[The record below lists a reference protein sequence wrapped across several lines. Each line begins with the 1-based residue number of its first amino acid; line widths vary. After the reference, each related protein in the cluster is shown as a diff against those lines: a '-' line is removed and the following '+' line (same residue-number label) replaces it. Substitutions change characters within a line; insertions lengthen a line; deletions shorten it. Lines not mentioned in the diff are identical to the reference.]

1 MDEDEL
7 RRAAR
12 VSGIRAGELPSLEQV
27 ERRRTELW
35 LISSVLLIGM
45 TGAFAVVSMWSPEDL
60 SELVKLPVV
69 RFGVLGVAVALS
81 AYLVEKEY
89 SLRRVSRLLMDERVL
104 TTALSNRLHEIS
116 ALLDAGRAV
125 NSTLEL
131 DRVLDS
137 ILSGATELLPAASG
151 TVMLLDGEE
160 LVVAAAVGKEGVIG
174 RRSAVGDGIAGH
186 VARTRQALL
195 LDGRATPAM
204 FPGLDTRGPA
214 RQSAVRSSLC
224 VPLIEREELLGVLN
238 LSAPA
243 EGDFSEY
250 DLRAVSLFAE
260 QAATAISK
268 ARLYERSR
276 EQAQQLAHAA
286 THDPLTGLAN
296 RAALDARALRSGAAE
311 TLLFLDLDGFKEV
324 NDRLGHAAGDTVLR
338 TVAERLVHCLRGDD
352 LAARFGGDEF
362 AVLLSGSP
370 DALLAGQVASRIV
383 RVLSEP
389 IGVPG
394 ARVTVT
400 ASVGVAL
407 PEDGADHSTLLKH
420 ADRALYTAK
429 GAGKGCWRLYQPE
442 IVGAG
447 PRVEQLPPEPPPA
460 EVPAPRA
467 EPVLVRLRADEVA
480 S

>member
-1 MDEDEL
+1 MDEVEL

-12 VSGIRAGELPSLEQV
+12 VSGIRAGDLPSLEQV

-35 LISSVLLIGM
+35 FMSSILLIGM
-45 TGAFAVVSMWSPEDL
+45 TGAFAVVSMWSPEEL

-137 ILSGATELLPAASG
+137 ILSGATELLPASSG
-151 TVMLLDGEE
+151 TVMLLDRDE
-160 LVVAAAVGKEGVIG
+160 LVVAAAVGKEGVVG
-174 RRSAVGDGIAGH
+174 MRSGIGDGIAGH

-204 FPGLDTRGPA
+204 FPGFEPRTSSGQD
-214 RQSAVRSSLC
+214 QAVRSSLC

-296 RAALDARALRSGAAE
+296 RAALDARALRSGSTE

-338 TVAERLVHCLRGDD
+338 AVAERLVGCLRGDD

-362 AVLLSGSP
+362 AVLLSGAP
-370 DALLAGQVASRIV
+370 DAVLAGQVASRIV

-407 PEDGADHSTLLKH
+407 PEGGADHSTLLKH

-447 PRVEQLPPEPPPA
+447 PQVEELPVEA
-460 EVPAPRA
+460 EVPAPRGEA
-467 EPVLVRLRADEVA
+467 LLMSVRADGVA

>member
-1 MDEDEL
+1 MDQDEL

-12 VSGIRAGELPSLEQV
+12 VSGIRAGDLPSLEQI

-35 LISSVLLIGM
+35 AVSSFLLIGV
-45 TGAFAVVSMWSPEDL
+45 TVGLAVLSMWSPTDL
-60 SELVKLPVV
+60 HSLLSRPVV
-69 RFGVLGVAVALS
+69 RFGLLGLAVVVS
-81 AYLVEKEY
+81 AYLVEKEH
-89 SLRRVSRLLMDERVL
+89 SLRRVSRLLVDERLL

-137 ILSGATELLPAASG
+137 ILSGATDLLPAASG
-151 TVMLLDGEE
+151 TVMLLEGDD
-160 LVVAAAVGKEGVIG
+160 LVVAAAAGRDGVVGL
-174 RRSAVGDGIAGH
+174 RSAVGDGVAGH

-195 LDGRATPAM
+195 VDGRVTSAM
-204 FPGLDTRGPA
+204 FPGHAPRDGGG
-214 RQSAVRSSLC
+214 AVRSSLC
-224 VPLIEREELLGVLN
+224 VPLLERDELLGVLN
-238 LSAPA
+238 LSAPS

-276 EQAQQLAHAA
+276 RQAQQLAHAA

-296 RAALDARALRSGAAE
+296 RAALDSRATRSDAGE

-324 NDRLGHAAGDTVLR
+324 NDRLGHAAGDAVLR
-338 TVAERLVHCLRGDD
+338 AVAERLLGCLREED

-362 AVLLSGSP
+362 AVLLGGPP
-370 DALLAGQVASRIV
+370 DPLLAGQVAGRVV
-383 RVLSEP
+383 RVLAEP
-389 IGVPG
+389 FSVPG
-394 ARVTVT
+394 ARVTVS
-400 ASVGVAL
+400 ASVGVAV
-407 PEDGADHSTLLKH
+407 PEDGLDHATLLRH
-420 ADRALYTAK
+420 ADRALYAAK

-442 IVGAG
+442 QVGAAVG
-447 PRVEQLPPEPPPA
+447 PLPALP
-460 EVPAPRA
+460 VPRA
-467 EPVLVRLRADEVA
+467 AGVPHQVA
-480 S
+480 P

>member
-1 MDEDEL
+1 MDNAEL

-12 VSGIRAGELPSLEQV
+12 VSGIKASDLPSLEQI

-35 LISSVLLIGM
+35 VVSSVLLIGL
-45 TGAFAVVSMWSPEDL
+45 TAALAVLSMWSPADL
-60 SELVKLPVV
+60 HGLVSRPVV
-69 RFGVLGVAVALS
+69 RFGLLGLAVVLS
-81 AYLVEKEY
+81 AYLVEKER
-89 SLRRVSRLLMDERVL
+89 SLRRVSRLLLDERLL

-151 TVMLLDGEE
+151 TVMLLEE
-160 LVVAAAVGKEGVIG
+160 GDLVVAAAVGKDGVVG
-174 RRSAVGDGIAGH
+174 LRSAVGDGIAGH

-195 LDGRATPAM
+195 LDGRATPGM
-204 FPGLDTRGPA
+204 FPGLAPRPEQPA
-214 RQSAVRSSLC
+214 GHVRSSLC
-224 VPLIEREELLGVLN
+224 VPLVDRDELLGVLN
-238 LSAPA
+238 LSAPV

-276 EQAQQLAHAA
+276 RQAEQLAHAA

-296 RAALDARALRSGAAE
+296 RAALDDRTRRTGAAE

-324 NDRLGHAAGDTVLR
+324 NDRLGHAAGDAVLR
-338 TVAERLVHCLRGDD
+338 AVAERLQGCLRAGD

-362 AVLLSGSP
+362 AVLLAGPP
-370 DALLAGQVASRIV
+370 DPGRAGQVAARVV
-383 RVLSEP
+383 RVISEP
-389 IGVPG
+389 FSVPG
-394 ARVTVT
+394 ARVTVS
-400 ASVGVAL
+400 ASVGVAV
-407 PEDGADHSTLLKH
+407 PEPGVDQAAQLQQ
-420 ADRALYTAK
+420 ADRALYAAK
-429 GAGKGCWRLYQPE
+429 AAGKGTWRMSQPE
-442 IVGAG
+442 LVGEPAGVPG
-447 PRVEQLPPEPPPA
+447 PRADADADARA
-460 EVPAPRA
+460 EVR
-467 EPVLVRLRADEVA
+467 